1 MPQDISVA
9 GYDDIIYSS
18 MLETSLT
25 TVRQPLEQ
33 ICQRTISMFLKQL
46 NSPDAADMITEKI
59 LLKPNLIIRS
69 SSKPH

>member
-1 MPQDISVA
+1 
-9 GYDDIIYSS
+9 
-18 MLETSLT
+18 
-25 TVRQPLEQ
+25 
-33 ICQRTISMFLKQL
+33 MFLKQL